1 MSVPKSKQHTSSTTF
16 FYNGYK
22 MCDEIIKFLI
32 RDFGTKASAKDLN
45 AFTHV
50 AKMSAEDA
58 KIFTDIS
65 KKYDI
70 NVESSYPQWLLESFR
85 TRIIDTCDEFLKYLT
100 DGNTIY
106 PNTMFE
112 FNLKREAQLKAIAS
126 CYYLLQELQQALR
139 IFFPNTDK
147 YMPYVDM
154 ITSEISLLKKWRS
167 ACNKIRKAIEA
178 KDVEAVINTLKNND
192 IALSTNTVSV
202 FFDKV
207 YSESY
212 RSSTTK
218 PNTIPNKNRT
228 GNERK
233 ETLLL
238 ADDIVLMEQISTPKV
253 IITPLWFNE
262 EERQSKFETNRTIIR
277 PLCFTA

>member
-50 AKMSAEDA
+50 VKMSAEDA

-85 TRIIDTCDEFLKYLT
+85 TRIIDTCDKFLKYLT

-139 IFFPNTDK
+139 IFFPNTDR

-167 ACNKIRKAIEA
+167 ACNKIRKAIET
-178 KDVEAVINTLKNND
+178 KDIEAVINALKSND

-212 RSSTTK
+212 RSST
-218 PNTIPNKNRT
+218 PNKNRT

-233 ETLLL
+233 ETLFL

-253 IITPLWFNE
+253 IVTPLWFNE

-277 PLCFTA
+277 PLYFTA